1 MKYKIIYDKPGRL
14 RLRCGGGIFEKSQQP
29 DIEHRLLEICG
40 VNSAQISSINGGI
53 LVCYGGDARSEIL
66 EAVNSMVPS
75 ELEKLPL
82 SELQEID
89 SEFKAELKK
98 IIGRRIATKLF
109 LPSCVANP
117 ITVFKAL
124 RFIKQGLI
132 SLWNGKLGVDVL
144 DAASISASIMS
155 GNVSSAASVM
165 TLLNIS
171 ALLEDYTKKKAT
183 TALSDSLSLNIDK
196 VWRVENGIEKSVPL
210 ADVAVGDVLR
220 VRCGSMIP
228 VDGSVASGAAEV
240 CEASMTG
247 EAAAAA
253 KTVGMTVYA
262 GTVIESGAIDI
273 SVSSLPGDSRIRGI
287 IDLIQNS
294 EELKSGVQSRAEV
307 FADRIVPFSFAAG
320 ILAYAITGNPT
331 KALSVLMVDFSC
343 AIKLST
349 PISVISAMREAA
361 DYSIMVKGGRY
372 LENFAAADTVV
383 FDKTGTLTVSCP
395 TLSKICAFDGFSE
408 EEVLKTAACLEEH
421 FPHSVAKAIVRAAE
435 EAGLEHREEHAEV
448 EYIVAHGI
456 ASHIGDKRTLIGSA
470 HFVFD
475 DENIAVSDEQRE
487 IISELGEK
495 YSMVYL
501 AVGGKLCGILCIEDP
516 IRPGAEKV
524 IEELKS
530 FGISNM
536 LMITG
541 DGESTAKCVCR
552 ELGIDKF
559 HARVLPEDKL
569 NIVNSL
575 KEKGHKVIMVG
586 DGINDSP
593 ALAAADVS
601 VAMKDSSDIA
611 REAADITL
619 LSSDLEGLVVLRRL
633 SDALFG
639 KIHSNFRFITTFNSG
654 LLALGLAGILS
665 PGTSALLHNLST
677 MGICLA
683 AMKPL
688 INDKK
693 LITGR

>member
-155 GNVSSAASVM
+155 RNVSSAASVM

-196 VWRVENGIEKSVPL
+196 VWKIENGTEKSVPL
-210 ADVAVGDVLR
+210 ADVVVGDVLR
-220 VRCGSMIP
+220 IRQGSMIP
-228 VDGSVASGAAEV
+228 VDGSVVSGAAEV

-262 GTVIESGAIDI
+262 GTVLESGAIDI
-273 SVSSLPGDSRIRGI
+273 SVSSFPGDSRIRGI
-287 IDLIQNS
+287 IDLIHNS
-294 EELKSGVQSRAEV
+294 EELKSAVQSRAET

-633 SDALFG
+633 SDALFD

-654 LLALGLAGILS
+654 LLVLGLAGILS
-665 PGTSALLHNLST
+665 PGTSAPLHNLST

-693 LITGR
+693 LIAGR